1 MRGEVA
7 TFSCGLDCQTLAVV
21 RNPASVGHKSLPTDN
36 VSTGNSIYRRERIN
50 LAAALEATNQ
60 RDMIID
66 IKTPGLAQGR
76 QLEDLEVTGQSG
88 KREWNVERLVNGIYN
103 IHIKLPDGT
112 FQTSKLTIIK

>member
-50 LAAALEATNQ
+50 LAAAIEATNQ

-103 IHIKLPDGT
+103 IYIKLPDGT
-112 FQTSKLTIIK
+112 FQTSRLTIIK